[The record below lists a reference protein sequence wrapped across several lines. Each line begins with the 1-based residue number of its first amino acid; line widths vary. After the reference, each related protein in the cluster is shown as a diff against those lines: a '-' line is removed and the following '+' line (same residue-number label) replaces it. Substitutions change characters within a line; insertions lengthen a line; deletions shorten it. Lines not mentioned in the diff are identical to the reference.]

1 METVNKV
8 MPVSFLRHEKPDGY
22 DPIALTKATE
32 KVVIRGNM
40 RKYANL
46 ARNLRFYGGTTSAT
60 EVGCNLR
67 CKFCFSDKPVRRPHS
82 TGRFYTPQQ
91 VFNALKKNAQRNG
104 NKLISASA
112 SEGTLGRQHL
122 FELLDLVD
130 KSEFIYILETNGM
143 TLGNDRDFAMQL
155 SKFKNLHVRVSI
167 KGTNKDEYV
176 QLTGA
181 MSRSYDLP
189 YKALEHLISARVSCN
204 ACIMISFSTPEN
216 IRKAEQRL
224 ADIRPGLLK
233 SLEKEH
239 ITLFPKVRQRL
250 ENIDMMPR
258 SFRHMGKIYQNKR
271 NTVEP

>member
-91 VFNALKKNAQRNG
+91 VFNALRKNAQRNG

-189 YKALEHLISARVSCN
+189 YKALEHLISAGVSCN
-204 ACIMISFSTPEN
+204 ACIMISFSPPEN

-224 ADIRPGLLK
+224 ANIRPGLLK